1 MKLYT
6 TSVAAVVGLEVRERG
21 CQERGEEEGRES
33 VRQVVAIIAVEMF
46 GIVAA
51 KFMQKCRATIK
62 IQSVSNSCQFNV
74 SCIHGVCAICKAGD
88 SAAVATATQ
97 QQFGLII
104 LCTTRQPHVATCN
117 ECGSAKLHNE
127 KCRDMCRQCAVV
139 IGQHLIH
146 LAPAGGTT

>member
-88 SAAVATATQ
+88 SSSSSNSNTATVWVDYTVHN
-97 QQFGLII
+97 
-104 LCTTRQPHVATCN
+104 TTAACCN
-117 ECGSAKLHNE
+117 L
-127 KCRDMCRQCAVV
+127 
-139 IGQHLIH
+139 
-146 LAPAGGTT
+146 